1 MVNLSHRKL
10 IRTGKSYA
18 ITIPKDIVNQ
28 YKENGKEEVLVAIF
42 EYSELPSAKDVLKW
56 VVN

>member
-10 IRTGKSYA
+10 IRTGKSHA
-18 ITIPKDIVNQ
+18 ITIPKDIVDE
-28 YKENGKEEVLVAIF
+28 YKRNGKDDVLVAIF
-42 EYSELPSAKDVLKW
+42 EYNELPEAKDVLKW

>member
-18 ITIPKDIVNQ
+18 VTIPKDIV
-28 YKENGKEEVLVAIF
+28 KEYQRKGRQEVLIAIF
-42 EYSELPSAKDVLKW
+42 EINELPEAKDVLRWIK
-56 VVN
+56 N

>member
-18 ITIPKDIVNQ
+18 ITIPRAIVEEYQ
-28 YKENGKEEVLVAIF
+28 RAGKCEVLVAIF
-42 EYSELPSAKDVLKW
+42 EISELPTAKDVLKW
-56 VVN
+56 IKE